1 MTLIKHYPK
10 SINQMFDD
18 LLMNFN
24 ETWKTEVTESN
35 FMPQVNIHET
45 NEGYHV
51 ELNAPGRNKE
61 EFKINVEN
69 NILTISLEKAEEKD
83 VKEYKTIRREFNY
96 ETFKR
101 SFTLNEKMNIENIQA
116 KYDNGILKLFVP
128 KIEEVK
134 ILPKQI
140 TIQ

>member
-69 NILTISLEKAEEKD
+69 NILTISFEKAEEKD

>member
-69 NILTISLEKAEEKD
+69 NILTISFEKTEEKD